1 MLCKF
6 AFALRAQVWLLFW
19 AQLVRFGALSQG
31 VLQNIWLVLHDR
43 GWIEIADIKLR
54 TSYPILPWIGVI
66 LLGYALGQFFS
77 SKYTAKQ
84 RGRVLLS
91 LGLASIGLFV
101 LLRFINVW

>member
-1 MLCKF
+1 MHF
-6 AFALRAQVWLLFW
+6 
-19 AQLVRFGALSQG
+19 SQG

-101 LLRFINVW
+101 LLRFINVYGDQPWQHFESLELSLMSFLI

>member
-1 MLCKF
+1 MHF
-6 AFALRAQVWLLFW
+6 
-19 AQLVRFGALSQG
+19 SQG

-91 LGLASIGLFV
+91 LGLASIDCLFYYV
-101 LLRFINVW
+101 LSTSMVTNHGNILSH